1 MGIANRGQLKRKYK
15 FFTAISVII
24 CSITLQGC
32 SQQFINTSFTNKNQ
46 NLIET
51 MPESASA
58 EQLSSIVSM
67 NVTGPDRYLP
77 LIKKYS
83 QEYGIDWVLILAVM
97 NQESRFD
104 HKAVSYMGAYG
115 LMQIMPLTQ
124 VELAEK
130 LGVEETSTPRNN
142 IKAGIYHLKWLYGI
156 FGSMPRE
163 DRTRTTL
170 AAYNAGLRRI
180 LDAQRI
186 ASYLGNDPN
195 SWISVREALPFL
207 SKRYYTMHSR
217 IWSDGC
223 PPSGYFRNPK
233 QTIDY
238 VDNIMH
244 SYDDYSLALK

>member
-1 MGIANRGQLKRKYK
+1 MGIAKRGQLKRKYK

-32 SQQFINTSFTNKNQ
+32 SQQFINTSFTNKSE

-51 MPESASA
+51 MSESTSA
-58 EQLSSIVSM
+58 EQLSSSVSRD
-67 NVTGPDRYLP
+67 VTGPDRYLP

-83 QEYGIDWVLILAVM
+83 QQYGIDWVLILAVM

-104 HKAVSYMGAYG
+104 HEAVSHRGAYG

-156 FGSMPRE
+156 FNNMPKE
-163 DRTRTTL
+163 DRTRITL

-195 SWISVREALPFL
+195 SWISIREALPFL
-207 SKRYYTMHSR
+207 SKRYYTLHSR

-223 PPSGYFRNPK
+223 PSSGYFHNPK
-233 QTIDY
+233 QTIEY
-238 VDNIMH
+238 VNNIMH